1 MSLGRAEIGS
11 KSGKGKGRNREEK
24 RQGLGQK

>member
-1 MSLGRAEIGS
+1 MSVGRSEIGS
-11 KSGKGKGRNREEK
+11 KSVTRKGRNREEK

>member
-1 MSLGRAEIGS
+1 MAKVVAEIGS
-11 KSGKGKGRNREEK
+11 KRGKGKGRNREEK